1 MLTNIFIKFHRYLK
15 ERFPLKD
22 FIPLALIFA
31 AAGGICIQ
39 VYVYGEVKNV
49 LYLICGF
56 FAFLLFLLRLR
67 IFDEFKDFEHDAKY
81 YPSRPVPRGLITLN
95 ELKSFVL
102 PLLCMEMLL
111 AISKGH
117 SSFILFSLSLIYSLL
132 MFKEF
137 FAREWL
143 RQHFTT
149 YVISHEILALP
160 LFLYIFALN
169 GMALSNIG
177 QVYFWAMAFFLGCQ
191 LFLLEVARK
200 IRPLEL
206 EIPSR
211 DTYTA
216 QYGING
222 ASGLIICLGIVIAIL
237 KIYIE
242 KSICNKISPSNCLP
256 LLALIIFVFA
266 IFRFFKHP
274 NATNA
279 KRILD
284 VAILFLLVI
293 DLVLIVQC
301 FFKRL

>member
-1 MLTNIFIKFHRYLK
+1 MLTNIFIRFRRYLR

-22 FIPLALIFA
+22 FIPLALVFA
-31 AAGGICIQ
+31 ATGGICIQ
-39 VYVYGEVKNV
+39 VYVYGEIKNA
-49 LYLICGF
+49 LSLICGF
-56 FAFLLFLLRLR
+56 FAFILFLLRLR

-95 ELKSFVL
+95 ELKLFIL

-111 AISKGH
+111 AISRGR
-117 SSFILFSLSLIYSLL
+117 SSFTLFSLSLIYSLL

-143 RQHFTT
+143 RQHFTI
-149 YVISHEILALP
+149 YIISHEILVLP

-177 QVYFWAMAFFLGCQ
+177 QIYFWAVAFFLGCQ

-200 IRPLEL
+200 VRPAAM

-216 QYGING
+216 QYGVGG
-222 ASGLIICLGIVIAIL
+222 ASGLIICLGAMTVIF

-242 KSICNKISPSNCLP
+242 KVICGKVSSSNYLP
-256 LLALIIFVFA
+256 LLALLIFVFT

-274 NATNA
+274 NAANA
-279 KRILD
+279 KRILN
-284 VAILFLLVI
+284 VAILFILVI

-301 FFKRL
+301 LFKWL